1 MVKRFLT
8 LSLILTT
15 SLSVFSQNVTTTVEY
30 INIPVPT
37 AKKIAV
43 DLLRG
48 DSVASQLQFANLT
61 IGKQTEKID
70 VQKQIIDKL
79 EQKDQNNQTIIT
91 ELNKKVTIF
100 EKELLITQKELRKV
114 KAKKTFTNLIMGGIV
129 GVMTYLYIT
138 K

>member
-1 MVKRFLT
+1 MA
-8 LSLILTT
+8 
-15 SLSVFSQNVTTTVEY
+15 SLSVFSQNATTTVEY
-30 INIPVPT
+30 INIPIPT

-48 DSVASQLQFANLT
+48 DSAISQLQFANLT
-61 IGKQTEKID
+61 IGKQGEKLQ
-70 VQKQIIDKL
+70 VQKEIIDRL
-79 EQKDQNNQTIIT
+79 EQKDQNNGVIIT

-114 KAKKTFTNLIMGGIV
+114 KAKKTFTNLIMGGLV

>member
-1 MVKRFLT
+1 M
-8 LSLILTT
+8 
-15 SLSVFSQNVTTTVEY
+15 SVFSQNVTTTVEY
-30 INIPVPT
+30 INIPVLT

-43 DLLRG
+43 DLLKG
-48 DSVASQLQFANLT
+48 DSAVSQLQFANLT
-61 IGKQTEKID
+61 IGKQSEKIE
-70 VQKQIIDKL
+70 VQKQIIDRL
-79 EQKDQNNQTIIT
+79 EQKDQNNQIIVT

>member
-1 MVKRFLT
+1 MV
-8 LSLILTT
+8 
-15 SLSVFSQNVTTTVEY
+15 SLSVFSQNATTTVEY
-30 INIPVPT
+30 INIPIPT

-48 DSVASQLQFANLT
+48 DSAISQLQFANLT
-61 IGKQTEKID
+61 IGKQGEKLQ
-70 VQKQIIDKL
+70 VQKEIIDRL
-79 EQKDQNNQTIIT
+79 EQKDQNNGVIIT

-114 KAKKTFTNLIMGGIV
+114 KAKKTFTNLIMGGLV
-129 GVMTYLYIT
+129 GVMSYLYIT

>member
-1 MVKRFLT
+1 MV
-8 LSLILTT
+8 
-15 SLSVFSQNVTTTVEY
+15 SLSVFSQNATTTVEY
-30 INIPVPT
+30 INIPIPT

-48 DSVASQLQFANLT
+48 DSAISQLQFANLT
-61 IGKQTEKID
+61 IGKQGEKLQ
-70 VQKQIIDKL
+70 VQKEIIDRL
-79 EQKDQNNQTIIT
+79 EQKDQNNGVIIT

-114 KAKKTFTNLIMGGIV
+114 KAKKTFTNLIMGGLV

>member
-1 MVKRFLT
+1 MV
-8 LSLILTT
+8 
-15 SLSVFSQNVTTTVEY
+15 SLSVFSQNATTTVEY
-30 INIPVPT
+30 INIPIPT

-48 DSVASQLQFANLT
+48 DSAISQLQFANLT
-61 IGKQTEKID
+61 IGKQVEKLQ
-70 VQKQIIDKL
+70 VQKEIIDRL
-79 EQKDQNNQTIIT
+79 EQKDQNNGVIIT

-114 KAKKTFTNLIMGGIV
+114 KAKKTFTNLIMGGLV

>member
-1 MVKRFLT
+1 
-8 LSLILTT
+8 
-15 SLSVFSQNVTTTVEY
+15 LSVFSQNVTTTVEY
-30 INIPVPT
+30 INIPVLT

-43 DLLRG
+43 DLLKG
-48 DSVASQLQFANLT
+48 DSAVSQLQFANLT
-61 IGKQTEKID
+61 IGKQSEKIE
-70 VQKQIIDKL
+70 VQKQIIDRL
-79 EQKDQNNQTIIT
+79 EQKDQNNQIIVT

>member
-1 MVKRFLT
+1 M
-8 LSLILTT
+8 
-15 SLSVFSQNVTTTVEY
+15 SVFSQNVTTTVEY
-30 INIPVPT
+30 INIPIPT

-61 IGKQTEKID
+61 IVKQTEKID

-79 EQKDQNNQTIIT
+79 EQKDQNNQIIIT